1 MSEVIVE
8 DPSLETPPTDPVPT
22 DPPPVESTPTDTEPS
37 PDPVEGTPD
46 QPEDPVVPPTEDEL
60 FLATLMQK
68 QTITHERLDDGTK
81 KLNYLKTHCYNLER
95 QSRVLRDL
103 IKVYEDRIALA
114 ANTSPL
120 TV

>member
-8 DPSLETPPTDPVPT
+8 DPSLETPLTDPVPT

-68 QTITHERLDDGTK
+68 QTITQERLGDGTK
-81 KLNYLKTHCYNLER
+81 KLNYLKVHRSNLGLCIRE
-95 QSRVLRDL
+95 L